1 MSSPG
6 EGHRSSRIW
15 RASRWIAAGLLV
27 YLVVGNALHHW
38 VFRPPPPDPTTFPRE
53 GDEFGSR
60 FEGFHQRILDVDGE
74 WVAVELT
81 LEPGAVGPPLH
92 YHRGFAEEFTVQEGT
107 LHIELADRVVALG
120 PGESYRVEPLEA
132 HRPFNPNA
140 ERVVVSSPEPFFPR
154 SFAACLAQLYPR
166 LDEAGGISLSL
177 LLQMSVIDPICDT
190 HLAGVPGPVL
200 ATMKAF
206 LAPAARLLGYRNYD
220 PGLALHPPPS

>member
-1 MSSPG
+1 MSSSG

-15 RASRWIAAGLLV
+15 RASRWIVAGLLV

-38 VFRPPPPDPTTFPRE
+38 VFRPPPPD
-53 GDEFGSR
+53 
-60 FEGFHQRILDVDGE
+60 
-74 WVAVELT
+74 AVT
-81 LEPGAVGPPLH
+81 
-92 YHRGFAEEFTVQEGT
+92 
-107 LHIELADRVVALG
+107 
-120 PGESYRVEPLEA
+120 
-132 HRPFNPNA
+132 
-140 ERVVVSSPEPFFPR
+140 FPR

-206 LAPAARLLGYRNYD
+206 LAPAARLLGYRSYD